1 MDDWRLERL
10 VASRKAVS
18 KVDCIISKFC
28 AEMLELHGD
37 KAAAEGQTM
46 CKECPFR
53 RYCVG

>member
-10 VASRKAVS
+10 VAGRKAVS
-18 KVDCIISKFC
+18 KVDRIISKFC

-37 KAAAEGQTM
+37 TAAAQAQTM
-46 CKECPFR
+46 CTECPFG